1 MSKKL
6 NLNQLKVSSFVT
18 DSKNQ
23 DNETVKGGTGG
34 GTSTLN
40 SVEPEFC
47 NWTYNRWCV
56 SNGTCNTYELWCTAP
71 Y

>member
-1 MSKKL
+1 MKKTL
-6 NLNQLKVSSFVT
+6 RLDQLKVSSFVT
-18 DSKNQ
+18 DNKELTA
-23 DNETVKGGTGG
+23 ETIKGGTG

-56 SNGTCNTYELWCTAP
+56 SNGQCKTYELWCTAP